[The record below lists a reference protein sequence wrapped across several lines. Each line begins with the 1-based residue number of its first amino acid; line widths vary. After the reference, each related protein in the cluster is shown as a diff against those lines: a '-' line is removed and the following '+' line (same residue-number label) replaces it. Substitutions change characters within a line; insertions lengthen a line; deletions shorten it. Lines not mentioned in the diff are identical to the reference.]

1 MERAYWYGVL
11 LKPKV
16 LLAMLALYVSCF
28 LSSFWSLGGWPLDV
42 VGFLEGLVAVAL
54 AVSGANA
61 LNCYIDRDIDA
72 LMVRTL
78 GRPLVLGT
86 IEPSGAL
93 WFGGVMLVAASVL
106 SLSLGLFPFVLF
118 LEGCVTYLVLY
129 TGLLKR
135 RSRLNVF
142 ATAPSVAAP
151 AWFGWYMGGA
161 PFYPLG
167 LLVGCLVAVWGP
179 LHLWSL
185 SYAYSRDYSDVGVP
199 MFPVTVSPGRGVL
212 SIVVAAGLL
221 VAASYALVPWTN
233 TPVYTVG
240 VSALNGL
247 LVFVALRFCRSMSR
261 RDGWLLFKVTAP
273 YIVVV
278 LLLFMVDLMLFG

>member
-1 MERAYWYGVL
+1 VERAYWYGVL

-16 LLAMLALYVSCF
+16 LLAMLALYISCF
-28 LSSFWSLGGWPLDV
+28 FSSFWILDGRPLDV
-42 VGFLEGLVAVAL
+42 AGFLAGLVAVAA

-72 LMVRTL
+72 LMARTL
-78 GRPLVLGT
+78 GRPLVLRT
-86 IEPSGAL
+86 VEPSNAL
-93 WFGGVMLVAASVL
+93 WFGGVMLLAAAFL
-106 SLSLGLFPFVLF
+106 SLSLGLLPFVLF
-118 LEGCVTYLVLY
+118 LEGCATYLVLY

-135 RSRLNVF
+135 SSKLNVL

-167 LLVGCLVAVWGP
+167 LLMGCLVALWGP

-185 SYAYSRDYSDVGVP
+185 SYAYSKDYLDVGVP
-199 MFPVTVSPGRGVL
+199 MLPVTVYPRHGVL
-212 SIVVAAGLL
+212 YILTTAGLL

-233 TPVYTVG
+233 TPIYAIG

-247 LVFVALRFCRSMSR
+247 LVLIALRFRRSMSR
-261 RDGWLLFKVTAP
+261 KDGWILFKVTAP

-278 LLLFMVDLMLFG
+278 LLLFMFDLMLSG